1 MAKRR
6 QKPDLPVRTAT
17 ALSRTERAA
26 IIRRLQ
32 KLRGRVKSFVAEI
45 ARQARGRVDDD
56 VYGVVRATFDD
67 FTQILKCENHTL
79 KRSLT
84 DSRLSPALAT
94 PTPKRP
100 TTTPDSSS

>member
-45 ARQARGRVDDD
+45 TRQARGRVDELYAARGEKIKEIFEEISPIMARFE
-56 VYGVVRATFDD
+56 VNSESG
-67 FTQILKCENHTL
+67 E
-79 KRSLT
+79 
-84 DSRLSPALAT
+84 SPAAQRRAQI
-94 PTPKRP
+94 PTHRD
-100 TTTPDSSS
+100 TTQAAG